1 MLSRFGAS
9 AIIASAL
16 LAGCGGGASTTATH
30 ATHGRRLVL
39 RPGPNGLAHLHITLR
54 QTSVHAPTKAE
65 IRAANA
71 QVRAFVNKHCPC
83 EVEQTAHGGIRLLT
97 ATHP

>member
-16 LAGCGGGASTTATH
+16 LAGCGGGGASTT

-39 RPGPNGLAHLHITLR
+39 RPGPNGLDHVHLTLR
-54 QTSVHAPTKAE
+54 QTSVNAPTKAE
-65 IRAANA
+65 IRTANNRF
-71 QVRAFVNKHCPC
+71 RAFVNRHCPC
-83 EVEQTAHGGIRLLT
+83 EVEQTASGGIRLLKEER
-97 ATHP
+97 